1 MTRAFEIKDLDHDVD
16 VEYLE
21 DEESITLSKYGD
33 SSTELYLS
41 KDDLMKIVLVAVEAG
56 LIDRKELVIELQT

>member
-1 MTRAFEIKDLDHDVD
+1 MTRAFEIKDLEYD
-16 VEYLE
+16 VEVVYKKDE
-21 DEESITLSKYGD
+21 DHITLYKEPYLN
-33 SSTELYLS
+33 TTYELS